1 MYGPAV
7 AAPAGVVTV
16 TSTFPAAFAAG
27 AVAVIRVS
35 LSTVNP
41 VAGTEPKA
49 TAVAPVRWVPV
60 RVTVAPPASGPW
72 SGVSPVTTGAGA

>member
-1 MYGPAV
+1 M
-7 AAPAGVVTV
+7 
-16 TSTFPAAFAAG
+16 
-27 AVAVIRVS
+27 AVIRVS